1 MAREV
6 RVEYPGAIHH
16 AINRGDRREEI
27 FQDAANRQLF
37 LASLGEACAKT
48 AWQVHAWCLMP
59 NHFHLFVETP
69 RGNLVAGMKWAET
82 EREQAEGRVQEG
94 LQRLGWTRED
104 LETRPKGHQ
113 EKVKLALRLR
123 AEKTR
128 TVQWIAERLQM
139 GTWTHVNHLLYWHR
153 HRN

>member
-1 MAREV
+1 MARKV

-27 FQDAANRQLF
+27 FQDAADRQLF

-82 EREQAEGRVQEG
+82 EREQAERQGAKGFATVG
-94 LQRLGWTRED
+94 VDPGRLGDSSQRASRESEAGVAVARGED
-104 LETRPKGHQ
+104 EDDAMDRRAAPDGDVDACEPSAL
-113 EKVKLALRLR
+113 LAP
-123 AEKTR
+123 A
-128 TVQWIAERLQM
+128 
-139 GTWTHVNHLLYWHR
+139 
-153 HRN
+153 